1 MKETINLVTPIDIN
15 GKKVKE
21 LTYDVSEISAE
32 AFCTAFS
39 YSSSQNSSGRA
50 KVAVA
55 ETDASLHLYL
65 GYEAIL
71 ACNPEIDMADLERI
85 KGMDLVTI
93 MGIGRSFICTR
104 SEESSDLESSEKSLE
119 VTPESTTQES
129 ETLK

>member
-1 MKETINLVTPIDIN
+1 MREKLKLVTPIEIN

-21 LTYDVSEISAE
+21 LTYDASEITSE

-39 YSSSQNSSGRA
+39 YSAKNTAGGA

-55 ETDASLHLYL
+55 ETDAALHLYL
-65 GYEAIL
+65 GYEAII

-93 MGIGRSFICTR
+93 MGIGRSFICMR
-104 SEESSDLESSEKSLE
+104 SEEPSDLEDSEQSSEA
-119 VTPESTTQES
+119 TPESTTQE
-129 ETLK
+129 